1 MGISSSLEAGMEL
14 SPLRRKSGNSLISS
28 NILAGL
34 HYGFRS
40 FTKPHL
46 GYRLGLL
53 WMVLDPLLKA
63 GVYMFLM
70 IVIKGRTSPES
81 LVIGVFTLSTLNGPF
96 SSSMN
101 INLSNEPFPLNH
113 TPTLPLIIAKITEK
127 ILSAIFVSLT
137 AATLLIYALGT
148 PSTILLVLPVACS
161 LLTLIGTGTGL
172 LLSPFVM
179 VFKDLSKFVSYF
191 LLLSFFIQCVL
202 FPYSMT
208 SGYHRMALY
217 WLPHTIAVEW
227 CRTVAYG
234 SNYPFTLEHSIAV
247 FLIWAVPMIYGFV
260 RFDRYRW
267 RATTW

>member
-1 MGISSSLEAGMEL
+1 MLNGNQDRDKSLGISSSLEAGMEL

-81 LVIGVFTLSTLNGPF
+81 LVIGVLHSALNGPF

-101 INLSNEPFPLNH
+101 TKLSNEPFH
-113 TPTLPLIIAKITEK
+113 
-127 ILSAIFVSLT
+127 
-137 AATLLIYALGT
+137 
-148 PSTILLVLPVACS
+148 
-161 LLTLIGTGTGL
+161 
-172 LLSPFVM
+172 
-179 VFKDLSKFVSYF
+179 
-191 LLLSFFIQCVL
+191 
-202 FPYSMT
+202 
-208 SGYHRMALY
+208 
-217 WLPHTIAVEW
+217 
-227 CRTVAYG
+227 
-234 SNYPFTLEHSIAV
+234 
-247 FLIWAVPMIYGFV
+247 
-260 RFDRYRW
+260 
-267 RATTW
+267 